1 MDDFKTRIVR
11 LRLKQ
16 KDVAE
21 AISDDVSRIY
31 PPDVS
36 RIVNGHVKQTAGDSR
51 IIIKLDRYLTELE
64 KERGI
69 R

>member
-11 LRLKQ
+11 LKLKQ

-21 AISDDVSRIY
+21 AISDDTRVY
-31 PPDVS
+31 PQDLS
-36 RIVNGHVKQTAGDSR
+36 RIVTGRVRSCASDTKL
-51 IIIKLDRYLTELE
+51 IIKLDRYLTELE

>member
-11 LRLKQ
+11 LKLRQ

-21 AISDDVSRIY
+21 AISDDTKVY
-31 PPDVS
+31 PQDLS
-36 RIVNGHVKQTAGDSR
+36 RIVTGNSR
-51 IIIKLDRYLTELE
+51 GNASDTKLMIKLDRYLTELE